1 VTAWRCAAA
10 GSRIVPA
17 MVRAPVCVL
26 VVAWISACATPPEP
40 SKASATSEPAKGA
53 PAKAEPA
60 KTEPAKAE
68 PAKDPIVVTVCAAFD
83 EVVAEGHADMPLSR
97 AAVRATEKGL
107 TEDQLAELGAM
118 PAELAASIRKRGNP
132 PQCAAMLAFL
142 DRQG

>member
-1 VTAWRCAAA
+1 MVRTAAA
-10 GSRIVPA
+10 S
-17 MVRAPVCVL
+17 L
-26 VVAWISACATPPEP
+26 LLAWISACATPPE
-40 SKASATSEPAKGA
+40 ST
-53 PAKAEPA
+53 KAEPA
-60 KTEPAKAE
+60 KSEPAKAE
-68 PAKDPIVVTVCAAFD
+68 PTKAEPAKAEPKVDPVVLTVCAAFD

-107 TEDQLAELGAM
+107 TEDQLATLGAM

>member
-1 VTAWRCAAA
+1 MLRTSVALLVT
-10 GSRIVPA
+10 
-17 MVRAPVCVL
+17 
-26 VVAWISACATPPEP
+26 AWISACATPPEP
-40 SKASATSEPAKGA
+40 AKAAATSEPAKV
-53 PAKAEPA
+53 EPA
-60 KTEPAKAE
+60 KVQPKA
-68 PAKDPIVVTVCAAFD
+68 DPVVLTVCAAFD

-107 TEDQLAELGAM
+107 GEDQLAELGAM

>member
-1 VTAWRCAAA
+1 MLRTSVALLVT
-10 GSRIVPA
+10 
-17 MVRAPVCVL
+17 
-26 VVAWISACATPPEP
+26 AWISACATPPEP
-40 SKASATSEPAKGA
+40 AKAAATSEPAKV
-53 PAKAEPA
+53 EPA
-60 KTEPAKAE
+60 KVEPAKVQPKA
-68 PAKDPIVVTVCAAFD
+68 DPVVLTVCAAFD

-107 TEDQLAELGAM
+107 GEDQLAELGAM